1 MGASCV
7 EVRTGDAAV
16 PQEPAA
22 YDRVLVDPPC
32 SDLGT
37 LAARPDARW
46 RKAGRPEALAGVQAA
61 VLEAGAEALK
71 PGGTLV
77 YSTCTI
83 SPAENEGVVEAFL
96 ARRPDFAADDL
107 SSDAPLWQHPTMPRY
122 LQTLPSR
129 DRTDGF
135 FIARLRRRDGR
146 SRA

>member
-7 EVRTGDAAV
+7 EVRVGDGAAEH
-16 PQEPAA
+16 EPEA

-46 RKAGRPEALAGVQAA
+46 RKGPDYPRSLAATQLRI
-61 VLEAGAEALK
+61 LEAGAAALR

-83 SPAENEGVVEAFL
+83 SPTENEGVVTAFL
-96 ARRPDFAADDL
+96 ERSGEFEIDGPP
-107 SSDAPLWQHPTMPRY
+107 SDVPVWDHPSVPGFM
-122 LQTLPSR
+122 QTLPHR
-129 DRTDGF
+129 DGTDGF
-135 FIARLRRRDGR
+135 FIARLRRT
-146 SRA
+146 A